1 MKQVNFTFNSSL
13 FEKFSLPKYNA
24 TSFNLR
30 NSIPNIEFNKT
41 YYTYYNN
48 ELTAFQLY
56 VCSFGLTSLGY
67 GKSMFLIVLPNETM
81 WVNSDWFNQPIFESV
96 EHYINCVE
104 NGTTPKVEWV
114 SLNSFS
120 EIKAFSNKY
129 DEVLIEFEKSFYVKN
144 GIIKNTE
151 SIIDSIFIA
160 KDIITFI
167 LRHPKTSEQFF
178 ETYDKCKASLLNNL
192 SVKCFKEDV
201 ITKPIQFEIEVKEVV
216 TKKYKLTEI

>member
-1 MKQVNFTFNSSL
+1 MAQVKFTFNSSL
-13 FEKFSLPKYNA
+13 FEKLSLPKYNA
-24 TSFNLR
+24 INFNLR

-48 ELTAFQLY
+48 ELTAFKLY

-104 NGTTPKVEWV
+104 NGTTPKVEWI
-114 SLNSFS
+114 SLNSFP

-129 DEVLIEFEKSFYVKN
+129 DEVLIEFKKSFYAKN
-144 GIIKNTE
+144 GVIKNTE
-151 SIIDSIFIA
+151 SFIDSIFIS

-167 LRHPKTSEQFF
+167 LRHPNTSEQFF
-178 ETYDKCKASLLNNL
+178 ETYDECKASLLNNL
-192 SVKCFKEDV
+192 NVNYFKED
-201 ITKPIQFEIEVKEVV
+201 II
-216 TKKYKLTEI
+216 